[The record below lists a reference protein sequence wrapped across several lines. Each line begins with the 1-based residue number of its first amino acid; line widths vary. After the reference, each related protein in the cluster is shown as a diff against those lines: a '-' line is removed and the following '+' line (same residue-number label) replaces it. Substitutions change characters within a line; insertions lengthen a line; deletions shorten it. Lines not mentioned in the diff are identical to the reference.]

1 MQPAA
6 EALCTCNRD
15 PVFEKVYIIDDDEVS
30 IFLAQ
35 TMLEAEGF
43 ARKYETFQNPCDAIY
58 KLLPG
63 LQQEEV
69 ESIPDVIFLD
79 LNMPQ
84 MDGWHFLD
92 RLSPHA
98 EFLKQNCRLY
108 ILTSSLDSM
117 DVRKAKTY
125 DFLAGFLQKPLEES
139 AIQHKLHGLNS

>member
-1 MQPAA
+1 MQLAA

-43 ARKYETFQNPCDAIY
+43 AREYESFQNPCDAIY
-58 KLLPG
+58 QLLPG

-92 RLSPHA
+92 RLCPYA
-98 EFLKQNCRLY
+98 EILKRSCQLY
-108 ILTSSLDSM
+108 ILTSSVDSM
-117 DVRKAKTY
+117 DTRRAKSY

-139 AIQHKLHGLNS
+139 AIQRILHGPNS

>member
-1 MQPAA
+1 M
-6 EALCTCNRD
+6 
-15 PVFEKVYIIDDDEVS
+15 FEKVYIIDDDEVS
-30 IFLAQ
+30 VFLAQ

-43 ARKYETFQNPCDAIY
+43 AREYETFQNPCDAIHQ
-58 KLLPG
+58 LLPI
-63 LQQEEV
+63 LQQEQT
-69 ESIPDVIFLD
+69 ESIPNVIFLD

-84 MDGWHFLD
+84 MDGWHFMD

-98 EFLKQNCRLY
+98 ELLKQNSRLY

-139 AIQHKLHGLNS
+139 DIQHILHGLNS

>member
-1 MQPAA
+1 MF
-6 EALCTCNRD
+6 D
-15 PVFEKVYIIDDDEVS
+15 KVYIIDDDEVS
-30 IFLAQ
+30 VFLAQ

-43 ARKYETFQNPCDAIY
+43 AREYETFQNPCDAIHQ
-58 KLLPG
+58 LLPI
-63 LQQEEV
+63 LQQEQT
-69 ESIPDVIFLD
+69 ESIPNVIFLD

-84 MDGWHFLD
+84 MDGWHFMD

-98 EFLKQNCRLY
+98 ELLKQNSRLY

-139 AIQHKLHGLNS
+139 AIQHILHGLNS